1 MSAPSR
7 PDRGWANRAGRDN
20 AAAEPRNA
28 KSRLEKE
35 NPFSSNGLR
44 LRFLLRFNVS
54 SELMD
59 SLHEFEHFINMPG
72 HFHSTPFFH

>member
-1 MSAPSR
+1 MEWLRYRRMQKAV
-7 PDRGWANRAGRDN
+7 
-20 AAAEPRNA
+20 
-28 KSRLEKE
+28 LEKE
-35 NPFSSNGLR
+35 GSFSSNGSG
-44 LRFLLRFNVS
+44 LRFLLGFNVS

>member
-1 MSAPSR
+1 MEEQDCRMQKAVWKRMLS
-7 PDRGWANRAGRDN
+7 
-20 AAAEPRNA
+20 
-28 KSRLEKE
+28 
-35 NPFSSNGLR
+35 FSSNGRR